1 MKKIIAAV
9 LVAAFAGTAVQ
20 ALASGKTEQAK
31 KEEKKDAK
39 K

>member
-9 LVAAFAGTAVQ
+9 LAAMFAGMAVQ
-20 ALASGKTEQAK
+20 AVAGDKPTAEK
-31 KEEKKDAK
+31 KEAKKDAK

>member
-9 LVAAFAGTAVQ
+9 LALAFTAVAGQ

-31 KEEKKDAK
+31 KDEKKDAK